1 MAADTSK
8 RVAFR
13 TFGCRLNQYDT
24 EAMRTLLEGDESYET
39 AAPGEAADVYVVN
52 TCSVTARADASARK
66 AIRRL
71 RKEHPEAKLV
81 VAGCYAQRAPRE
93 IARLSGVSLVLGTP
107 DRARIVDELAAVER
121 DGQRVAVSPVDTE
134 SDFLDVPVT
143 DMLSHSRAVV
153 KVQDGCNQ
161 ACSYCII
168 PQTRG
173 HSRSRGPQQ
182 IIDQVGNLVAGG
194 YTEVVISGVHVGD
207 YGLDLAESGWNLPRL
222 LCALLEVP
230 GLERLRL
237 SSIEPASIGLDLIDL
252 MASDHRFARHF
263 HIPLQSG
270 SDRVLERMGRRY
282 RAVDFSEL
290 VERIAETI
298 PGCGIGSDL
307 ICGFPGETGDDFE
320 QTLERL
326 RAAPLT
332 YLHAFPYSVRPGS
345 PAEAFGD
352 RVPGDIKK
360 QRVRMAKR
368 LVSEKNEHFRSAQ
381 VGQDLRVLF
390 EAASGKGSSAGWS
403 DNYLRV
409 ELPGETGVIGMETV
423 RITGLGVT
431 GLQAE
436 HLK

>member
-1 MAADTSK
+1 MTSTK
-8 RVAFR
+8 PQRVAFR
-13 TFGCRLNQYDT
+13 TFGCRLNQYDS

-39 AAPGEAADVYVVN
+39 AAPGEVADVYVVN

-81 VAGCYAQRAPRE
+81 VAGCYAQRAPKE
-93 IARLSGVSLVLGTP
+93 IAQLAGVSLVLGTP
-107 DRARIVDELAAVER
+107 DRANIVEEITAAKGEAPRI
-121 DGQRVAVSPVDTE
+121 AVSPVEME
-134 SDFLDVPVT
+134 SEFLNVPVT
-143 DMLSHSRAVV
+143 DMLGHTRAVV

-173 HSRSRGPQQ
+173 HSVSREPQQ
-182 IIDQVGNLVAGG
+182 VIEQVAGLVSGG
-194 YTEVVISGVHVGD
+194 YPEVVISGVHVGD
-207 YGLDLAESGWNLPRL
+207 YGLDLANSDWDLPRL
-222 LCALLEVP
+222 LRALLAVP

-237 SSIEPASIGLDLIDL
+237 SSIEPASINHELIDL
-252 MASDHRFARHF
+252 MASDRRFARHF

-270 SDRVLERMGRRY
+270 SDSVLERMGRRY
-282 RAVDFSEL
+282 RAADFSEL
-290 VERIAETI
+290 VARIAATI
-298 PGCGIGSDL
+298 PDCGIGSDL
-307 ICGFPGETGDDFE
+307 ICGFPGETEDDFE

-326 RAAPLT
+326 RAAPLS

-368 LVSEKNEHFRSAQ
+368 LVSEKNEHFRRAQ
-381 VGQDLRVLF
+381 VGQRMRVLF
-390 EAASGKGSSAGWS
+390 ERVKGKDYSAGWS

-409 ELPGETGVIGMETV
+409 ELPGEAGLSGMKEV
-423 RITGLGVT
+423 KITGLSVS
-431 GLQAE
+431 GLTATIC
-436 HLK
+436 